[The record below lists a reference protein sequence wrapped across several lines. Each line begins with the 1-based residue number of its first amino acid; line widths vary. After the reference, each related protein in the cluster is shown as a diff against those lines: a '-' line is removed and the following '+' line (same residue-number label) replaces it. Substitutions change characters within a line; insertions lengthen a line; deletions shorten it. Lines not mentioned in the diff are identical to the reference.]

1 MQPIQFDESYYPLP
15 AAAQDADPAAEM
27 RDLLFRLGKAE
38 SSLQEAEQQRLADVQ
53 EIVTELIAISDHVM
67 DTVEEADLPA
77 TPKETGLVNGLIGFG
92 KALREL
98 LDRHQVE
105 AVVTIGMPLDVNVA
119 EAVGYERYAQVPPS
133 TVLREQRIGYRWPNG
148 VLRRAQVVVA
158 GAPPASA
165 TSNDTTDTG
174 PAPVG

>member
-53 EIVTELIAISDHVM
+53 EVLIELIEISDRVM

-77 TPKETGLVNGLIGFG
+77 TAKETSLVNGLIGFG

-105 AVVTIGMPLDVNVA
+105 AVVTIGLPLDVNVA
-119 EAVGYERYAQVPPS
+119 EAVGYERYAQVPPG
-133 TVLREQRIGYRWPNG
+133 TVLREQRIGYRWPTG
-148 VLRRAQVVVA
+148 ILRRAQVVVA
-158 GAPPASA
+158 GSAPAVAAS
-165 TSNDTTDTG
+165 DETTHIG
-174 PAPVG
+174 PRR